1 MKNKGFIL
9 GGILLAVMLV
19 LGVVSLVDTDPTV
32 SLVENRKLATKPAF
46 SAERLFSGQ
55 YLSELDTYYNDT
67 FPLRERLFKANQQLN
82 GFYHYSG
89 RKEEN
94 NVLLI
99 GANTGAEEGGV
110 SLADYERAQ
119 AEQEN
124 PTKPDKDP
132 AQDPAL
138 TDPNAPTEPED
149 PNGGEDPE
157 QLPPDEPERNVLD
170 EVDAAAKHDS
180 GWTEDENAS
189 YEQAGAVMIIG
200 KQGMEVPSKVPDVIT
215 SYANV
220 LNTFAEKMPDVQV
233 YSLITPNAAEFYSP
247 LEFHTGSH
255 SQKDMISSAYSQM
268 TDDIIKVDIYSK
280 LAERTDQYIY
290 FRTDHHWTARG
301 AYFAYVAFCEAK
313 GIDPVS
319 LEDFESGRYDEFVGS
334 LYTFTRQ
341 YPQSEVLWNN
351 PDYVEYFLPIV
362 ESHAKYYM
370 DATLTNGIPI
380 YVVSTNISNA
390 SKQDKYLCFI
400 SGDTPICV
408 IETAVE
414 DGPTCVVLKESYGN
428 AFVPFLTSHYSK
440 IIVIDPREF
449 NHGSKPYLDLVAFAQ
464 EQEVDDLLV
473 INYPFMINNAAYVG
487 YLRAL
492 VAN

>member
-233 YSLITPNAAEFYSP
+233 YSLITPNAAA
-247 LEFHTGSH
+247 GVSH
-255 SQKDMISSAYSQM
+255 
-268 TDDIIKVDIYSK
+268 
-280 LAERTDQYIY
+280 R
-290 FRTDHHWTARG
+290 
-301 AYFAYVAFCEAK
+301 
-313 GIDPVS
+313 
-319 LEDFESGRYDEFVGS
+319 
-334 LYTFTRQ
+334 
-341 YPQSEVLWNN
+341 
-351 PDYVEYFLPIV
+351 
-362 ESHAKYYM
+362 
-370 DATLTNGIPI
+370 IP
-380 YVVSTNISNA
+380 
-390 SKQDKYLCFI
+390 
-400 SGDTPICV
+400 
-408 IETAVE
+408 
-414 DGPTCVVLKESYGN
+414 
-428 AFVPFLTSHYSK
+428 
-440 IIVIDPREF
+440 
-449 NHGSKPYLDLVAFAQ
+449 
-464 EQEVDDLLV
+464 
-473 INYPFMINNAAYVG
+473 
-487 YLRAL
+487 
-492 VAN
+492 